1 MILGGTELAPMSTT
15 DSLEIAVRYARDSKT
30 ALLFRL
36 HSSTFM
42 NLGCDLS
49 ELSCF
54 PHEKE
59 YLYPPLT
66 YLQPTG
72 GTHTLKRGET
82 TYTVVD
88 VEPAFPS

>member
-1 MILGGTELAPMSTT
+1 
-15 DSLEIAVRYARDSKT
+15 
-30 ALLFRL
+30 
-36 HSSTFM
+36 M